1 VVEVDTKTVA
11 AVGLACATGAVG
23 AGTCSAEQLTRAVG
37 RSLAEACA
45 VEAGAWVEP
54 AGIALGGGAV
64 EKFLDLGE
72 HHYPQSLEACAEEHS
87 GLLFCSAAMLGIMH
101 THTADEQQVVPL
113 LDPGG

>member
-45 VEAGAWVEP
+45 VEAGA
-54 AGIALGGGAV
+54 
-64 EKFLDLGE
+64 
-72 HHYPQSLEACAEEHS
+72 
-87 GLLFCSAAMLGIMH
+87 
-101 THTADEQQVVPL
+101 
-113 LDPGG
+113 